1 MATFKELKN
10 KLQGKTK
17 NETKTKNEIEDKI
30 EYPELEIEE
39 VRYLL
44 SLIARS
50 DFNGKDVQVLYN
62 IALKLQKTMAY
73 CLDKD
78 ENG

>member
-1 MATFKELKN
+1 MATFKELKD
-10 KLQGKTK
+10 KLQGKTETPVK
-17 NETKTKNEIEDKI
+17 IETKIKDKI
-30 EYPELEIEE
+30 EYPQLEIEE

-50 DFNGKDVQVLYN
+50 DFGGKDIQILYN
-62 IALKLQKTMAY
+62 IALKLQNTMTY
-73 CLDKD
+73 CLDKE